1 MEKFFNIK
9 CRYSGLVPSTIVLV
23 CTIRA
28 LRMHGGGAI
37 NPNKSV
43 TPEENEVRKLIFFF
57 FLRLSYL

>member
-9 CRYSGLVPSTIVLV
+9 CRYSGLVPNAIVLV

-37 NPNKSV
+37 SPSKSV
-43 TPEENEVRKLIFFF
+43 TPEENEVIELNYEFF
-57 FLRLSYL
+57 

>member
-9 CRYSGLVPSTIVLV
+9 CRYSGLSPNAIVLV

-43 TPEENEVRKLIFFF
+43 TPGENEVINS
-57 FLRLSYL
+57 SYEFYM

>member
-9 CRYSGLVPSTIVLV
+9 TRYSGLLPNTIVLV

-37 NPNKSV
+37 SPNISV
-43 TPEENEVRKLIFFF
+43 TSEEKEVTKLICF
-57 FLRLSYL
+57 